1 MRIGWKVLTGLAVAG
16 ATRAQTPT
24 GIAAVDSA
32 GVARVAWSRAAAAL
46 RDHNTNVARAEVDHA
61 ANAWPTQPVYV
72 WASATLAARAGDT
85 TRLRDILASLAAM
98 GLGRDLQHDTS
109 LARYM
114 HLPAIA
120 PLIATLSA
128 HAMSEAHSRIRA
140 TLSDSTFWP
149 EGVDYD
155 SRTGRFYVASI
166 RHRTVAEVIPGKPP
180 RELWTRDK
188 PDMGAV
194 YGVRI
199 DTARGLLWATMSA
212 PRRIA
217 GDATGDSTIAA
228 LIRVR
233 LRDGAIERRWNVASP
248 GPHTLGDLAIGR
260 GGDVFVT
267 DSDQPVLY
275 RLRSGGDTLERITHP
290 LFRSLQGMAP
300 SPDGRVVYVA
310 DYSHGILRVDLAT
323 SAVTRLDDAP
333 HSTSLGCDGI
343 VWDRGAIIA
352 VQNGVSPAR
361 IMRFVLD
368 SSGRR
373 IVRADVLDRN
383 SAIADEPTIG
393 TIAAGE
399 FVYVANSQWEKF
411 NESGTR
417 NSDKPLTPPILL
429 AVPLPP

>member
-32 GVARVAWSRAAAAL
+32 GVARVAWSRAVAAL
-46 RDHNTNVARAEVDHA
+46 RDHNANVARAEVDHA
-61 ANAWPTQPVYV
+61 ANAWPTQPAYL
-72 WASATLAARAGDT
+72 WASATLAARASDT
-85 TRLRDILASLAAM
+85 ARLRDMLASLAAM
-98 GLGRDLQHDTS
+98 GLGRDLHRDTS
-109 LARYM
+109 LARYLQ
-114 HLPAIA
+114 LPTIA
-120 PLIATLSA
+120 PLTATLSA
-128 HAMSEAHSRIRA
+128 QAMSEARSHIRA

-166 RHRTVAEVIPGKPP
+166 RHRTVAEVIPGKPA

-217 GDATGDSTIAA
+217 GDAAGDSTIAA
-228 LIRVR
+228 LVRVR
-233 LRDGAIERRWNVASP
+233 LRDGAIEHRWNVALP
-248 GPHTLGDLAIGR
+248 GPHTLGDLAIGP

-300 SPDGRVVYVA
+300 SPDGRAVYVA

-343 VWDRGAIIA
+343 VWHRGAIIA

-368 SSGRR
+368 SSGRA
-373 IVRADVLDRN
+373 IVRAEVLDRN

-393 TIAAGE
+393 TVAGGE

-411 NESGTR
+411 AESGSR
-417 NSDKPLTPPILL
+417 KSDLRLTMPILL

>member
-1 MRIGWKVLTGLAVAG
+1 MRIGWKVVTGLAVAG
-16 ATRAQTPT
+16 ATRAQTPA

-32 GVARVAWSRAAAAL
+32 SVARVAWSRTVAAL
-46 RDHNTNVARAEVDHA
+46 RDHNANVARAEVDHA
-61 ANAWPTQPVYV
+61 ANAWPTQAAYL

-85 TRLRDILASLAAM
+85 ARLRDMLASLAAM
-98 GLGRDLQHDTS
+98 GLGRDLHRDTS
-109 LARYM
+109 FARYLQ
-114 HLPAIA
+114 LPTIA
-120 PLIATLSA
+120 PLIVTLSA
-128 HAMSEAHSRIRA
+128 QAMSEARSNVQA

-166 RHRTVAEVIPGKPP
+166 RHRTVAEVIPGKPA

-199 DTARGLLWATMSA
+199 DAARGLLWATMSA

-217 GDATGDSTIAA
+217 GDAAGDSTIAA

-248 GPHTLGDLAIGR
+248 GPHTLGDLAIGP

-323 SAVTRLDDAP
+323 SAVARLDDAP

-343 VWDRGAIIA
+343 VWHRGAIIA

-373 IVRADVLDRN
+373 IVRAEVLDRN

-393 TIAAGE
+393 TVAGGE

-411 NESGTR
+411 AESGSR
-417 NSDKPLTPPILL
+417 KSDVRLTMPILL

>member
-1 MRIGWKVLTGLAVAG
+1 MSIAQKVLTALAFAS
-16 ATRAQTPT
+16 ATQAQTPT
-24 GIAAVDSA
+24 GIPAVDSA
-32 GVARVAWSRAAAAL
+32 GIARIAWSRAAAAL
-46 RDHNTNVARAEVDHA
+46 RDHNTNVARTEIDRA
-61 ANAWPTQPVYV
+61 ANAWQTQPAYL

-85 TRLRDILASLAAM
+85 TRVRDMLASLAAM
-98 GLGRDLQHDTS
+98 GLGRDLHRDS
-109 LARYM
+109 SFARYI

-120 PLIATLSA
+120 PLVATLGA
-128 HAMSEAHSRIRA
+128 LAASEAHSKVRA

-166 RHRTVAEVIPGKPP
+166 RHRTVAEIARGQPP
-180 RELWTRDK
+180 RELWARDK

-194 YGVRI
+194 YGVRV
-199 DTARGLLWATMSA
+199 DTARGLLWATMSP

-217 GDATGDSTIAA
+217 GDAAGDSAIAA

-233 LRDGAIERRWNVASP
+233 LSDGVIERRWNVASP
-248 GPHTLGDLAIGR
+248 GPHTLGDLAIGPA
-260 GGDVFVT
+260 GDVFMA

-275 RLRSGGDTLERITHP
+275 RLRAGSDTLERITHP

-323 SAVTRLDDAP
+323 SAVARLDDAP

-368 SSGRR
+368 PAGRR
-373 IVRADVLDRN
+373 IVRADLLDRN

-393 TIAAGE
+393 TIANGD

-411 NESGTR
+411 IETGAR
-417 NSDKPLTPPILL
+417 KPDKPLTAPILL
-429 AVPLPP
+429 AVPLPR

>member
-1 MRIGWKVLTGLAVAG
+1 MRIGWKALTGLAVAG

-32 GVARVAWSRAAAAL
+32 GVARVAWSRAATAL
-46 RDHNTNVARAEVDHA
+46 REHNVNVARAEVDHA
-61 ANAWPTQPVYV
+61 ANAWPTQPAYL
-72 WASATLAARAGDT
+72 WASATLAARARDT
-85 TRLRDILASLAAM
+85 ARLRDMLASLTAM
-98 GLGRDLQHDTS
+98 GLGRDFRGDTTF
-109 LARYM
+109 ARYLQ
-114 HLPAIA
+114 LPPIA
-120 PLIATLSA
+120 PLVATLSA
-128 HAMSEAHSRIRA
+128 QAMSEARSRIRA
-140 TLSDSTFWP
+140 TLPDSTFWP

-155 SRTGRFYVASI
+155 ARTGRFYVASI

-199 DTARGLLWATMSA
+199 DTARGLLWATMSE

-228 LIRVR
+228 LMRVR
-233 LRDGAIERRWNVASP
+233 LRDGAIERRWKIESS
-248 GPHTLGDLAIGR
+248 GPHTLGDLAIGPT
-260 GGDVFVT
+260 GEVFVT

-275 RLRSGGDTLERITHP
+275 RLRAGSDTLERVTHP
-290 LFRSLQGMAP
+290 FFRSLQGIAP

-323 SAVTRLDDAP
+323 SAVVRLDDAP

-361 IMRFVLD
+361 IVRFVLD

-373 IVRADVLDRN
+373 IVSADVLDRN

-393 TIAAGE
+393 TIAGAE

-411 NESGTR
+411 TESGTR
-417 NSDKPLTPPILL
+417 KPDVRLTSPVLL

>member
-1 MRIGWKVLTGLAVAG
+1 MSIRRKLLAVFAFAG
-16 ATRAQTPT
+16 TIDAQTPT

-32 GVARVAWSRAAAAL
+32 GVARVAWSRAATAL
-46 RDHNTNVARAEVDHA
+46 REHNANVARAEVDHA
-61 ANAWPTQPVYV
+61 ANAWPTQPAYL

-85 TRLRDILASLAAM
+85 ARLRDMLASFAAI
-98 GLGRDLQHDTS
+98 GLGRDLRRDTS
-109 LARYM
+109 FARYLQ
-114 HLPAIA
+114 LPAIA
-120 PLIATLSA
+120 PLIATLNA
-128 HAMSEAHSRIRA
+128 QAMSEARSRIRA

-155 SRTGRFYVASI
+155 SRTGWFYVASI

-212 PRRIA
+212 PHRIA
-217 GDATGDSTIAA
+217 GDAAVDSTIAA

-233 LRDGAIERRWNVASP
+233 LRDGAIERRWNIESP
-248 GPHTLGDLAIGR
+248 GPHTLGDLAIGP

-290 LFRSLQGMAP
+290 LFRSSQGMAP

-323 SAVTRLDDAP
+323 SAVARLDDAP

-373 IVRADVLDRN
+373 IVSADVLDRN
-383 SAIADEPTIG
+383 SVIADEPTIG
-393 TIAAGE
+393 TIADGE

-411 NESGTR
+411 TESGTR
-417 NSDKPLTPPILL
+417 KPDVRLTSPVLL

>member
-1 MRIGWKVLTGLAVAG
+1 MRIGWKVVTGLAVAG
-16 ATRAQTPT
+16 ATRAQTPA

-32 GVARVAWSRAAAAL
+32 GVARVAWSRAATAL
-46 RDHNTNVARAEVDHA
+46 RDHNANAARAEVDHA
-61 ANAWPTQPVYV
+61 ANAWPTQAAYL

-85 TRLRDILASLAAM
+85 ARLRDMLASLAAM
-98 GLGRDLQHDTS
+98 GLGRDLHRDTS
-109 LARYM
+109 FARYLQ
-114 HLPAIA
+114 LPTIA
-120 PLIATLSA
+120 PLIVTLSA
-128 HAMSEAHSRIRA
+128 QAMSEARSNVQA

-166 RHRTVAEVIPGKPP
+166 RHRTVAEVIPGKPA

-199 DTARGLLWATMSA
+199 DAARGLLWATMSA

-217 GDATGDSTIAA
+217 GDAAGDSTIAA

-248 GPHTLGDLAIGR
+248 GPHTLGDLAIGP

-323 SAVTRLDDAP
+323 SAVARLDDAP

-343 VWDRGAIIA
+343 VWHRGAIIA

-373 IVRADVLDRN
+373 IVRAEVLDRN

-393 TIAAGE
+393 TVAGGE

-411 NESGTR
+411 AESGSR
-417 NSDKPLTPPILL
+417 KSDVRLTMPILL

>member
-32 GVARVAWSRAAAAL
+32 GVARLAWSRAATAL
-46 RDHNTNVARAEVDHA
+46 REHNVNVARAEVDRA
-61 ANAWPTQPVYV
+61 ANAWPTQPAYL
-72 WASATLAARAGDT
+72 WASATLAARARDT
-85 TRLRDILASLAAM
+85 TRLRDMLASLAAM
-98 GLGRDLQHDTS
+98 GLGRDFRGDTTF
-109 LARYM
+109 ARYLQ
-114 HLPAIA
+114 LPPIA
-120 PLIATLSA
+120 PLVATLSA
-128 HAMSEAHSRIRA
+128 QAMSEARSRIRA
-140 TLSDSTFWP
+140 TLPDSTFWP

-155 SRTGRFYVASI
+155 ARTGRFYVASI

-199 DTARGLLWATMSA
+199 DTTRGLLWATMSP

-233 LRDGAIERRWNVASP
+233 LRDGAIERRWKIESS
-248 GPHTLGDLAIGR
+248 GPHTLGDLAIGPS
-260 GGDVFVT
+260 GDVFVT

-275 RLRSGGDTLERITHP
+275 RLRSGRDTLERITHP

-300 SPDGRVVYVA
+300 SADGRVVYVA

-323 SAVTRLDDAP
+323 SAVVRLDDAP

-373 IVRADVLDRN
+373 IVSADVLDRN
-383 SAIADEPTIG
+383 SAIANEPTIG
-393 TIAAGE
+393 TVAGSE

-411 NESGTR
+411 TESGAR
-417 NSDKPLTPPILL
+417 KHNKPLTPPILL